1 MGQSMTGVGAGSAL
15 VRGLLA
21 LLVAIFLAAMVAIG
35 LTLPGSAFAAEV
47 PAAAKPLLPI
57 LAQQQRTTWPDLVA
71 PEFLA
76 GQIEQESCLSLTH
89 SKCWNPRAELKTKR
103 ENGIGLGQ
111 FTRAYR
117 ADGSI
122 RFDKIGELAAAYPS
136 LKGWGWANRYD
147 ARYQLTALVEMDHGL
162 YRQVRDAATERDR
175 KAFTLSGYNGGAGG
189 VLQDRRLCGNTRGCD
204 PGRWAGHV
212 ERTSLKSRVPVPGY
226 KQSFFAINREYVHN
240 ILDVRSAKY
249 RAYFVEPPHG

>member
-1 MGQSMTGVGAGSAL
+1 MNTWVRHTIHGLML
-15 VRGLLA
+15 V
-21 LLVAIFLAAMVAIG
+21 
-35 LTLPGSAFAAEV
+35 LTLLFAGFMAFLMIVSPTLAHAAEV

-57 LAQQQRTTWPDLVA
+57 LVQQQRTTWPDLVG

-117 ADGSI
+117 ADGSV
-122 RFDKIGELAAAYPS
+122 RFDKISELAATYPS
-136 LKGWGWANRYD
+136 LSGWGWANRYD

-162 YRQVRDAATERDR
+162 YRQVRGAATERDR

-240 ILDVRSAKY
+240 ILDVRSPKY
-249 RAYFVEPPHG
+249 RAYFVEPPPHG